1 MEKIDINKI
10 GQEHLYQIVIQGS
23 LPKNW
28 KDWLD
33 GFKIV
38 QQDSLKTKL
47 HGSFVDQA
55 SLHGLLAKIR
65 DWGLTII
72 LIEKLDSLE
81 E

>member
-1 MEKIDINKI
+1 MEEINSLKT
-10 GQEHLYQIVIQGS
+10 GQKLEYQIVIRGS

-28 KDWLD
+28 SDWLD

-38 QQDSLKTKL
+38 RQDSVNTKL
-47 HGSFVDQA
+47 QGSFVDQA

-72 LIEKLDSLE
+72 LIEKLE
-81 E
+81 K

>member
-1 MEKIDINKI
+1 MEEKNLQKT
-10 GQEHLYQIVIQGS
+10 GQKFEYEIVIQGP

-28 KDWLD
+28 NDWLD
-33 GFKIV
+33 GFNIV
-38 QQDSLKTKL
+38 QRGSVNTKL

-72 LIEKLDSLE
+72 LIEKME

>member
-1 MEKIDINKI
+1 MEELYLQET
-10 GQEHLYQIVIQGS
+10 GQKLEYQIIIQGP

-28 KDWLD
+28 SDWID

-38 QQDSLKTKL
+38 QRDSVNTKL
-47 HGSFVDQA
+47 CGPFVDQA

-72 LIEKLDSLE
+72 LIEKME